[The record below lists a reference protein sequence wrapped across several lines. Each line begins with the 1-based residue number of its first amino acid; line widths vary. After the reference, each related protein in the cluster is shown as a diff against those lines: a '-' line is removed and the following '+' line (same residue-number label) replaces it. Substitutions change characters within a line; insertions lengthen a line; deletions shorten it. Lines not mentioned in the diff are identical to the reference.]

1 MSAESVVPGQ
11 KILIVGRE
19 KEIQHGLIRF
29 LSHAG
34 FDISTAPDGPHAAY
48 NLALHGA
55 DLVILR
61 LWPCDVERCETLEQ
75 IRRFSSVPVI
85 GLVDPRDKEAALAGL
100 DGGADQVMA
109 EPPNF
114 QELQARIRALLR
126 RADVRSRPM
135 RSPGSNAGGRGIAS

>member
-1 MSAESVVPGQ
+1 MTVGCIVPGQ
-11 KILIVGRE
+11 RILIVGRE
-19 KEIQHGLIRF
+19 KDLQRGLIRF

-34 FDISTAPDGPHAAY
+34 FHILTAPDGQHAAF
-48 NLALHGA
+48 NLALHRA

-61 LWPCDVERCETLEQ
+61 LWPCDLESCETLEQ

-85 GLVDPRDKEAALAGL
+85 GLVDPRDTEAAVAGL
-100 DGGADQVMA
+100 NGGADQVMA

-126 RADVRSRPM
+126 R
-135 RSPGSNAGGRGIAS
+135 SPPHRG

>member
-1 MSAESVVPGQ
+1 VPGQ

-19 KEIQHGLIRF
+19 KELQHGLIRF

-34 FDISTAPDGPHAAY
+34 FDILIAPDGPHAAY

-61 LWPCDVERCETLEQ
+61 LWPCDVERCETLQQ

-85 GLVDPRDKEAALAGL
+85 GLVDPRDKEAVVAGL

-109 EPPNF
+109 EPANF
-114 QELQARIRALLR
+114 QELQARIHALLR
-126 RADVRSRPM
+126 RSHPRSE
-135 RSPGSNAGGRGIAS
+135 S